1 MKNLKSY
8 IFILLAIVA
17 TTASAAKSVTAESI
31 LDGLRSRIVGAP
43 SVEAVFTINGGDGP
57 VQGSVIL
64 AGSSYTM
71 TTPQM
76 RAWFDGRTQW
86 TLINSSKEVN
96 VTEPDRSDLM
106 STNPFAIL
114 TAHKDFYTARRLPDA
129 GGMQR
134 VELVPRDRTSA
145 VSDFVISVNPRTG
158 WPTALEISF
167 DDGRKISV
175 RIDRMSA
182 GTAKAASAF
191 AFNAKDFPAYEIVDL
206 R

>member
-71 TTPQM
+71 ITPQM

-96 VTEPDRSDLM
+96 VTEPDRSELM
-106 STNPFAIL
+106 STNP
-114 TAHKDFYTARRLPDA
+114 
-129 GGMQR
+129 
-134 VELVPRDRTSA
+134 DRK
-145 VSDFVISVNPRTG
+145 SV
-158 WPTALEISF
+158 
-167 DDGRKISV
+167 V
-175 RIDRMSA
+175 
-182 GTAKAASAF
+182 
-191 AFNAKDFPAYEIVDL
+191 
-206 R
+206 